1 MTSSGAILSGYVQGP
16 IVDMKTKKEGIK
28 ELLRRL
34 NELPA
39 AKSMEAAYRMI
50 ENTLNDIESVRRGS
64 S

>member
-39 AKSMEAAYRMI
+39 AKSMEAACRMI
-50 ENTLNDIESVRRGS
+50 ENTLNDIESVCRGS